1 MLEVE
6 EKVTT
11 FWQNIHP
18 DKFDPY
24 SNSSLLVIQSKCLL
38 SMALEQHSYSIFK
51 KKILALADSQPSNS
65 EGLPGGEVTVIHYSF
80 E

>member
-51 KKILALADSQPSNS
+51 EEEKNALADSQPSNRGFS
-65 EGLPGGEVTVIHYSF
+65 CGDKWPV
-80 E
+80 